1 MTKMIVRSQE
11 LMREYAKPP
20 LLDNFG
26 DSTREQKEFIER
38 SSHSCVSQR
47 DIQRVFTI
55 YEWFMKLYREK
66 KYHGDE
72 DYNRRAILVS
82 IGIVYYMRLNS
93 FFRKKYKDNIDSLFY
108 SDHRLNFSKAYEDE
122 LQFFIDQVKLPRGT
136 AKTTAL
142 KENILATIVCTQ
154 THIPLIIV
162 GEPGSSKTLSF
173 NQTVFNLKGEQSKQ
187 IFFRDTT
194 FFTSLNPFFYQC
206 SHHTTSNEI
215 ETVFSRAIN
224 RQRSHHQ
231 FNIKIKCVVFMDEA
245 GLPEES
251 HESLKALHPHLDKKE
266 VSFVAITNHA
276 LDAAK
281 TNRAISLFRPKAV
294 ESELKTLVVGCLYEN
309 SPKSMPVGEVVKFC
323 KPYLECMQKPWFAHL
338 FGLRDFHHFVIYL
351 RRHTFPKHERL
362 IRGLQRNF
370 SGSER
375 FEVII
380 EEFLAHLKD
389 SEEMKVNQSE
399 NILDIFEETINDSPK
414 DLTEFETTPIRY
426 KLVIDKSDDNSLIR
440 IIFSLNSMKKQKVRI
455 FFCSDF
461 SEDSELEIV
470 NTIAA
475 IRHCAGEGHT
485 VIMCQ
490 SDSIFASFYDL
501 FNQRFRKY
509 YSEKEGPSSYYCN
522 IAIGPHSKPSRVH
535 KDFQCVIVIK
545 KSEIDQTPA
554 PLLNRFEKYLLS
566 HTDILNSFVSK
577 LPENMRKIIRA
588 AQDKVCLLTKNVIQ
602 IN

>member
-1 MTKMIVRSQE
+1 MTKMIVKSQE
-11 LMREYAKPP
+11 LMRDYAKQQ

-26 DSTREQKEFIER
+26 DSTREQNDFMER

-55 YEWFMKLYREK
+55 YEWFMELYREK

-72 DYNRRAILVS
+72 DCNRRAILVS
-82 IGIVYYMRLNS
+82 LGIVYYMRLNS

-108 SDHRLNFSKAYEDE
+108 SDHKLNFSNAYDDE
-122 LQFFIDQVKLPRGT
+122 LNFFIDQMKLPRGT

-162 GEPGSSKTLSF
+162 GDPGSSKTLSF
-173 NQTVFNLKGEQSKQ
+173 NQTVFNLKGEQSDKE
-187 IFFRDTT
+187 FFQDTN
-194 FFTSLNPFFYQC
+194 FFTSLSPFFYQC
-206 SHHTTSNEI
+206 SHHTTSTEI
-215 ETVFSRAIN
+215 ETVFSRAIS

-251 HESLKALHPHLDKKE
+251 HESLKALHPHLDKNE

-281 TNRAISLFRPKAV
+281 TNRAISVFRPKVV
-294 ESELKTLVVGCLYEN
+294 ESELKTLVVGCLYDN
-309 SPKSMPVGEVVKFC
+309 SSKSMPVGEVVKFC
-323 KPYLECMQKPWFAHL
+323 KPYLDCMQKKWFAHL

-351 RRHTFPKHERL
+351 RRHAFPKHERL
-362 IRGLQRNF
+362 IRSLQRNF
-370 SGSER
+370 SGSDR
-375 FEVII
+375 FEEII
-380 EEFLAHLKD
+380 EIFLAHLKD
-389 SEEMKVNQSE
+389 SENMNFNQND

-426 KLVIDKSDDNSLIR
+426 KLVIDKSDDISLIR
-440 IIFSLNSMKKQKVRI
+440 IIFSLNSMKKRKVRI

-461 SEDSELEIV
+461 SEDSELEMV

-490 SDSIFASFYDL
+490 SDSIYASFYDL

-509 YSEKEGPSSYYCN
+509 HSEKGPSSYYCN

-535 KDFQCVIVIK
+535 KDFQCIVVIK

-577 LPENMRKIIRA
+577 LPENVRKIVRA
-588 AQDKVCLLTKNVIQ
+588 AQDKVCLVTNYYS
-602 IN
+602 N